1 MNKKNKE
8 NHESKKKQD
17 LNNENH
23 KDLNLSIGN

>member
-8 NHESKKKQD
+8 SHKSKKKQD